1 MAQKVLSADLDVIQK
16 SGLEISLLEGDLNI
30 IQKLDDEP
38 NDVGG
43 LSAQDLKAEFDRA
56 GNIIKEYI
64 NGTLVP
70 EVLSEG
76 ITEQQRR
83 ESEAARESA
92 EAGRRTAEQGRAEA
106 ESARA
111 SAISRF
117 LTGVAA
123 RADGLPVGSR
133 PTARAEAENG
143 SFRLVLG
150 IPEGRQGIPG
160 PPGRPGN
167 NGVALAG
174 SGMFAFFISEAG
186 HLIVSCTGD
195 AAPDLSVDGTG
206 HLILKL

>member
-1 MAQKVLSADLDVIQK
+1 MAQRVLDADLDVIQK
-16 SGLEISLLEGDLNI
+16 SGLEIRLLEGDLNI

-76 ITEQQRR
+76 ITENRRR
-83 ESEAARESA
+83 EN
-92 EAGRRTAEQGRAEA
+92 EAGREAVETDRRAAEQGRAEA

-111 SAISRF
+111 AAVSRF
-117 LTGVAA
+117 LSGVSAG
-123 RADGLPVGSR
+123 ADKLPAGSR
-133 PTARAEAENG
+133 PTARAEARDG

-167 NGVALAG
+167 NGVVLAG
-174 SGMFAFFISEAG
+174 SGMFAFRISEAG
-186 HLIVSCTGD
+186 HLLVSCTGD
-195 AAPDLSVDGTG
+195 TVPDFSIDGTG